1 MARVNG
7 VPLPQ
12 HPSYHVAGLLQ
23 ELTEEQRQ
31 ASWADAITTIASIN
45 RIEWQQEF
53 QFLVDP
59 AYGPAGLDNYLDW
72 IARSEEHTSEL
83 QSLMRTSYAVFCLQ
97 KKKTTTHTYKIIK
110 RSTIQ

>member
-1 MARVNG
+1 MLQGLARHGVKVPEVIGWEDDASIIGGSFLVMARVNG

-45 RIEWQQEF
+45 RIE
-53 QFLVDP
+53 
-59 AYGPAGLDNYLDW
+59 
-72 IARSEEHTSEL
+72 RSEEHTSEL
-83 QSLMRTSYAVFCLQ
+83 QSLMRISYSVFCL
-97 KKKTTTHTYKIIK
+97 KKKNTKQTYI
-110 RSTIQ
+110 